1 MTSPI
6 KWTGFAPALTLV
18 LWLGPASAQAQ
29 SNTEGAALD
38 SAARPAAEASGDLL
52 EEARA
57 LAAAGDIEAAAAKLD
72 AVAAGDAAE
81 TLKVQARYLKGMVLL
96 GAGDELGARN
106 SFQSLIDDYP
116 QIPEP
121 YNNLAAIYAAD
132 GDLERARDLLLELL
146 RRQPDYAVGYENLG
160 DLYAKLAADAYNRA
174 RALSEEPGR
183 LPQKLELL
191 GRLFEPAS

>member
-1 MTSPI
+1 
-6 KWTGFAPALTLV
+6 

-29 SNTEGAALD
+29 SNTEGAAQD
-38 SAARPAAEASGDLL
+38 SVARPAAEASGDLL